1 MIVTIKTGNTV
12 LTDKAFYK
20 TEQEARNA
28 VSIALD
34 GTVYYQTGNATNR
47 IIIGGACSGT
57 GKTDMETAHR
67 NGSVIG
73 LYNGTALLASG
84 YIEEMSFGDPAIGG
98 WFEFGMTLIGGAE

>member
-20 TEQEARNA
+20 TEQDAKNA

-34 GTVYYQTGNATNR
+34 GTVYYQTGIVSNH
-47 IIIGGACSGT
+47 IIIEGACSGT

-73 LYNGTALLASG
+73 LYNGSALLVSG
-84 YIEEMSFGDPAIGG
+84 YIEKLSFGNPAIGG
-98 WFEFGMTLIGGAE
+98 WVEFSMTLIGGAA